1 MFDDLIGKRYE
12 DNGRGPNGY
21 DCYGLCLE
29 VCRRLKIRL
38 PELDG
43 ILEHEFFKI
52 ETPMAGDL
60 ALITTVDGRHVGV
73 MEDNVSMMQVVSTG
87 NRGVHR
93 IKINHP
99 WIKER
104 VEGFYRYKGSL

>member
-1 MFDDLIGKRYE
+1 MMFDDLIGKPFE
-12 DNGRGPNGY
+12 TNGRGPGGY

-29 VCRRLKIRL
+29 VCHRLNIKL
-38 PELDG
+38 PELEQ
-43 ILEHEFFKI
+43 ILEHKFFKI
-52 ETPMAGDL
+52 DKPQAGDI

-73 MEDNVSMMQVVSTG
+73 MENNMSMMQVVSTG

-93 IKINHP
+93 MKINHP

-104 VEGFYRYKGSL
+104 VEGFYRYAR